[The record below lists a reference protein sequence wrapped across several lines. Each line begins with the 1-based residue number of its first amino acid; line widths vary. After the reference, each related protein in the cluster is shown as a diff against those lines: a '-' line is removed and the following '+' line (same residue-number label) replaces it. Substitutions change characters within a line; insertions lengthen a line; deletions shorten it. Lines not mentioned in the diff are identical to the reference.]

1 MGMCDQPALADEKQ
15 VSAKALPTI
24 PRYGLGNST
33 NKSRDSGKMNSSR
46 RMLLSKS
53 IVQHMSH
60 GNCAAK
66 TPFSQRIPANVEH
79 YFAFP
84 SFNSNPAGAKRSEF
98 ITPTQESSSEEL
110 RGRCHCLMNDWLGT
124 IWRFSST

>member
-33 NKSRDSGKMNSSR
+33 NKSRDSGKMNPSR

-53 IVQHMSH
+53 IVQHMKSATVTAH
-60 GNCAAK
+60 S
-66 TPFSQRIPANVEH
+66 SQRRTL
-79 YFAFP
+79 F
-84 SFNSNPAGAKRSEF
+84 
-98 ITPTQESSSEEL
+98 
-110 RGRCHCLMNDWLGT
+110 C
-124 IWRFSST
+124 FSVLQ